1 MTRHTMRLEP
11 SPSPTLADRFEQ
23 LRIDLGLEASFPAD
37 ALAEAETAAARVAA
51 ELAALPAE
59 VLDARDVELVTIDP
73 PGSMDLDQAVHIER
87 DGSGFRVRYAIADV
101 AQAVTPGGA
110 LDRVTRERGTTVY
123 GPATR
128 LPLHPPVLSEGVLSL
143 LPGVDRFAYLWDV
156 RLDARGEQVDA
167 QVRRAV
173 VRSRARLSYAGAQAA
188 IDDGSAT
195 DVLLLLREVGALRL
209 DCERDRGGVSLDVPE
224 QQAVVDGAAL
234 HLEFREVLPVEA
246 WNAQISLLTGMA
258 AAGMMV
264 GAGVG
269 ILRTLPPADPR
280 DLERLRRA
288 AVALGIEWPAS
299 LAYADLLDRLDAR
312 TPAHAAFMNEATSLF
327 RGADYRVLDAEA
339 GHPLPADPADAQHA
353 AIAAP
358 YAHVTAPLRRLVD
371 RYGLEVC
378 AAVSA
383 GDRVPAWVREGLVGL
398 PEIMSSTGQRAAAFE
413 RGCVDAVEAAVL
425 RGREGEVFDG
435 VVVDTNGSR
444 GRGTVMI
451 AEPAVRAKVS
461 SPGADL
467 ELGSRV
473 RVRLAHA
480 EVGDG
485 KVGFELVEEPAAA
498 GGGVSRAR

>member
-11 SPSPTLADRFEQ
+11 QPSPSLADRFEA
-23 LRIDLGLEASFPAD
+23 LRTELGLEEQFPAD
-37 ALAEAETAAARVAA
+37 ALAEAEAAAERVVA
-51 ELAALPAE
+51 ELASPPAD

-87 DGSGFRVRYAIADV
+87 TDGGFRVRYAIADV
-101 AQAVTPGGA
+101 AQAVAPGGA

-128 LPLHPPVLSEGVLSL
+128 IPLHPPVLSEGVLSL
-143 LPGVDRFAYLWDV
+143 LPDVDRFAYLWDV
-156 RLDARGEQVDA
+156 LLDARGEQVDA

-173 VRSRARLSYAGAQAA
+173 VRSRARLSYAQAQAA
-188 IDDGSAT
+188 FDDGSAS
-195 DVLLLLREVGALRL
+195 DVLLLLREVGTLRL
-209 DCERDRGGVSLDVPE
+209 ERERERGGVSLDVPE
-224 QQAVVDGAAL
+224 QQAVVDGVDV

-258 AAGMMV
+258 AARIMV

-280 DLERLRRA
+280 DLARLRRA
-288 AVALGIEWPAS
+288 AAALGIEWPEA
-299 LAYADLLDRLDAR
+299 LAYADLLDQLDAR

-327 RGADYRVLDAEA
+327 RGADYLVLDGDA
-339 GHPLPADPADAQHA
+339 GQPLPAEPSESQHA
-353 AIAAP
+353 AIAAH

-371 RYGLEVC
+371 RYGLAAC
-378 AAVSA
+378 AAVCA
-383 GDRVPAWVREGLVGL
+383 GEPVPAWVREGLVGL
-398 PEIMSSTGQRAAAFE
+398 PQIMSSTAQRAAAFE

-425 RGREGEVFDG
+425 SGREGEVFDG

-444 GRGTVMI
+444 GRGTVII

-461 SPGADL
+461 SPEAEI
-467 ELGSRV
+467 ELGARV
-473 RVRLAHA
+473 RVRLVSVDVAAGKVAFELA
-480 EVGDG
+480 EAGDG
-485 KVGFELVEEPAAA
+485 AP
-498 GGGVSRAR
+498 SRGR